1 MLRNQSL
8 EVKGNLAE
16 SPFAEVLAEVTRLKL
31 DGSFRLNHEDRKA
44 IVYLRNGDVVFAV
57 SNAREH
63 RLFQIVLQQSKL
75 EKEKLAG
82 LPMANDFEFAQSLT
96 TKGLVSEAEMREI
109 FTKQVEKIVKD
120 LLYWQ
125 EGEWIFSILARAKD
139 SIDYKIN
146 LKNLLFEYAR
156 NASIETIKRSFVNH
170 EENFSS
176 QNHQSEDLHL
186 SSSEA
191 FVLYRFESHPLKL
204 DEVLLSSGLPENIT
218 LKAIYALWLGGLLS
232 RENRIFS
239 DEQVA
244 VFRSIKLQPR
254 REEVKKEKTTTA
266 VSATSTKH
274 HQHVDLTKAQRQMEQ
289 ETEAEE
295 KQELEAYLNRVE
307 NASNYYQVLG
317 VSPTSST
324 EEIKT
329 AYFRLARRFHPD
341 KYHKEAGT
349 DLYRRVQ
356 SAFGEIAR
364 AYETL
369 KDEKSRKSYDLKNKD
384 KIRPEETT
392 KAEKTTKA
400 EDPITMAKKSFEEG
414 YELLMR
420 KEYETAYPLL
430 AKAVFLDPNNAQYHA
445 YFGKLLSAN
454 ERMRFRAEEEIRK
467 AINIEPQNPLYRIML
482 AELYMDYGFY
492 RRAEGELRRLLEID
506 PNNKQALEMLR
517 KIPEK

>member
-1 MLRNQSL
+1 MLQNQSL
-8 EVKGNLAE
+8 EIKGNLAE
-16 SPFAEVLAEVTRLKL
+16 SPFAEVLAEAARLEL
-31 DGSFRLNHEDRKA
+31 DGSFRLNHKDRKA
-44 IVYLRNGDVVFAV
+44 VVYLRKGGVVFAV

-63 RLFQIVLQQSKL
+63 RLFQIVLQQGKL

-82 LPMANDFEFAQSLT
+82 LPLANDFEFAQSLIA
-96 TKGLVSEAEMREI
+96 KGLVSEAEIREI
-109 FTKQVEKIVKD
+109 FTEQVEKIVKD
-120 LLYWQ
+120 SLYWQ

-139 SIDYKIN
+139 SIDYKAN
-146 LKNLLFEYAR
+146 LKKLLFEYAR
-156 NASIETIKRSFVNH
+156 NASIETIKNSFANH
-170 EENFSS
+170 EENLSP
-176 QNHQSEDLHL
+176 QNHQSEDLQL
-186 SSSEA
+186 SSLEA
-191 FVLYRFESHPLKL
+191 FVFYRFESHSLKL
-204 DEVLLSSGLPENIT
+204 SEILLSSGLPENTT
-218 LKAIYALWLGGLLS
+218 LKAIYALWLGGFLS

-244 VFRSIKLQPR
+244 VFRSIKLQPK
-254 REEVKKEKTTTA
+254 REEVKKEEA
-266 VSATSTKH
+266 VTVTSADTKP
-274 HQHVDLTKAQRQMEQ
+274 HQHVDLTKAQKQMEQ

-295 KQELEAYLNRVE
+295 RQELEAYLSRVE
-307 NASNYYQVLG
+307 NASNYYQMLG

-349 DLYRRVQ
+349 DLHRRIQ

-384 KIRPEETT
+384 KIKSEEAM
-392 KAEKTTKA
+392 KAEEAKKV

-414 YELLMR
+414 YELLIR
-420 KEYETAYPLL
+420 KEYEAAYPFL
-430 AKAVFLDPNNAQYHA
+430 ARAVFLDPNNAQYHA
-445 YFGKLLSAN
+445 YFGKLLSAD
-454 ERMRFRAEEEIRK
+454 ERMRFRAEEEIKK
-467 AINIEPQNPLYRIML
+467 AINIEPKNPLYRIMM

-517 KIPEK
+517 KIQEK